1 VEMLSDAS
9 STLAIST
16 TTRPGIRKVFRAVFF
31 KMADVTPLIRLSRK
45 RGMNSGNSTIL
56 RWTARTQ
63 DGFLS
68 DFKKPLGYKIV

>member
-1 VEMLSDAS
+1 
-9 STLAIST
+9 
-16 TTRPGIRKVFRAVFF
+16 
-31 KMADVTPLIRLSRK
+31 MADVTPLIRLSRK